1 MREGVMDNSK
11 LQALPIVTLASSKYV
26 GTHTPSESPFFT
38 GLDLSSNP
46 ISLRIRG
53 GLEPLWDD
61 TNFTFD
67 YTKVP
72 DSVVGSAFLIKR
84 DVVELYGIAKSTH
97 SDTNPAVMGSK
108 YISVAVW
115 CYKKTTTKATLYEL
129 AFQINSKGQTL
140 FIPYVTADVK
150 TSVFLSTLYAKTQ
163 SVRVDVVGSSVDTNK
178 FPTFYISV
186 NIEGTNAFKDDAT
199 AGRVIYQPLIQIVLD
214 DVTAIASATLVED
227 NKLPRGVAIKGLND
241 TSEYPTPIRM
251 FYANNRTWIC
261 NGVADSNLTF
271 PNNSVPVLVFDNT
284 ISLSGTAKNA
294 PKTLFLGRYDENIS
308 DLFGYD
314 GSTFVVTNRA
324 IYKIDTAQQTQDTF
338 IVNEIVSDIYAYRGS
353 ALKVGNSM
361 YVPCVNGIY
370 TLNMRQQNIQIENLA
385 NRISDPVFELVNGMV
400 CVDSCYNATNNTVSF
415 LYTILPT
422 QKPGIDKIY
431 SSLGVTDMPKSIVLS
446 KKLGVD
452 DGWFSNLYEYYFNGI
467 SSVMITADQVS
478 SVFGDANIPSYTGAR
493 GSDYIEEVV
502 LSGTDGS
509 YIHSRG
515 RQTDFV
521 KDADNPFNVIIGFPV
536 SSIDTFQG
544 YSELKRTS
552 ITSLKMWID
561 VNDNAGTLID
571 QTSKGFIKSSFVDST
586 RLVTEDNYSENLEYN
601 TQITIASNGLINL
614 SVNKHG
620 FSGTVYVLFSSLY
633 FNRLIAYKLE
643 TKQSIN

>member
-1 MREGVMDNSK
+1 
-11 LQALPIVTLASSKYV
+11 
-26 GTHTPSESPFFT
+26 
-38 GLDLSSNP
+38 
-46 ISLRIRG
+46 
-53 GLEPLWDD
+53 
-61 TNFTFD
+61 
-67 YTKVP
+67 
-72 DSVVGSAFLIKR
+72 
-84 DVVELYGIAKSTH
+84 
-97 SDTNPAVMGSK
+97 
-108 YISVAVW
+108 
-115 CYKKTTTKATLYEL
+115 
-129 AFQINSKGQTL
+129 
-140 FIPYVTADVK
+140 
-150 TSVFLSTLYAKTQ
+150 
-163 SVRVDVVGSSVDTNK
+163 
-178 FPTFYISV
+178 
-186 NIEGTNAFKDDAT
+186 
-199 AGRVIYQPLIQIVLD
+199 
-214 DVTAIASATLVED
+214 
-227 NKLPRGVAIKGLND
+227 
-241 TSEYPTPIRM
+241 
-251 FYANNRTWIC
+251 
-261 NGVADSNLTF
+261 
-271 PNNSVPVLVFDNT
+271 
-284 ISLSGTAKNA
+284 
-294 PKTLFLGRYDENIS
+294 
-308 DLFGYD
+308 
-314 GSTFVVTNRA
+314 
-324 IYKIDTAQQTQDTF
+324 
-338 IVNEIVSDIYAYRGS
+338 
-353 ALKVGNSM
+353 
-361 YVPCVNGIY
+361 
-370 TLNMRQQNIQIENLA
+370 MRQQNIQIENLA